1 MFSGSIPAEIT
12 PFSQNLE
19 IDYDCLGTHIDFLI
33 SEGSHGL
40 VSCGTTGESPT
51 LNHDEHK
58 AVTEFIIKRSKGR
71 VPVMAGC
78 GSNSTQES
86 IDFVNHAY
94 KSGANA
100 TLLVTPYY
108 NKPTQIG
115 LYEHFKSISE
125 ACLDIPNYLYNI
137 PGRSVVHINTETIKK
152 LSLLKNIVGVKD
164 ATADLSNP
172 LDVRQECG
180 ENFIQLSGEDATF
193 LSFLV
198 NGGVGCISVTANVV
212 PRLCANIYELWK
224 KQNIKEA
231 VDLNFKLFPLN
242 KALFLETSPSPVK
255 YALSKLK
262 KCHNILRKPMVVVQ
276 KNTETIID
284 KSLKD
289 LNLI

>member
-1 MFSGSIPAEIT
+1 MFSGSIPAVIT

-19 IDYDCLGTHIDFLI
+19 VDYDCLATHIDFLI

-108 NKPTQIG
+108 NKPTQVG
-115 LYEHFKSISE
+115 LYEHFRSISE

-137 PGRSVVHINTETIKK
+137 PGRSIVSINTETIQK

-193 LSFLV
+193 LSFLIS
-198 NGGVGCISVTANVV
+198 GGVGCISVTANVV

-224 KQNIKEA
+224 KQKIKEA
-231 VDLNFKLFPLN
+231 IDLNFKLFPLN

-262 KCHNILRKPMVVVQ
+262 KCHNILRKPMVVIQ

-284 KSLKD
+284 KSLRD